1 MILGNGN
8 HHVVSASKIPED
20 MEKYNKEFAG
30 EDWRKLI
37 SISENFSDFQDFRLL
52 LLRSWNLCP
61 AVILYGVE
69 W

>member
-52 LLRSWNLCP
+52 LLRS
-61 AVILYGVE
+61 
-69 W
+69 